1 MSNTIIQIKRSTTTA
16 NPANLQPGELAYT
29 SNGEVLFIGSA
40 SGSNTANVIAIGGQ
54 RFPGVLTANQALIAN
69 TSSWID
75 TIQTAKL
82 IIGTPGET
90 INVASINATS
100 NSTQLGSNSNT
111 ELATTWAIQNYV
123 DTAVTTELDQLADVT
138 ITTPSN
144 NQILVYDNDAQQ
156 WENHTIQGTANEVE
170 VTFSGQ
176 DITVGLPNDVDI
188 TTSLDVGANVNLT
201 TSGINVGNSTVNT
214 SITASGIDTDGTL
227 AVLGAA
233 TFSNTLTTS
242 GLANLAS
249 ANVVGNLDVGGTIN
263 AGNTTIDGDMT
274 VQGNLNVVGTLTTID
289 ATNIVIEDSLIRLAR
304 NQANTGTFTDA
315 VDIGFYGVY
324 GNTSNELYTGL
335 ARESGTDNYI
345 LFANNSTAPDNDGV
359 EIGDTLATLFAHLN
373 SVGLVSNGTNVAI
386 TANSTVSVDIVANT
400 ISLATAITVPNGGT
414 GQTSFTNNGVLFGNT
429 AGALSVTAAGAN
441 GNVLQVINDV
451 PTFGMLDGGTF

>member
-29 SNGEVLFIGSA
+29 SNGEILFIGSA
-40 SGSNTANVIAIGGQ
+40 SGSNTANVIAIAGQ

-75 TIQTAKL
+75 NIQTAKL
-82 IIGTPGET
+82 IIGTPGVT

-156 WENHTIQGTANEVE
+156 WENHSIQGTANEVE

-214 SITASGIDTDGTL
+214 SITATAIDTDGTL

-233 TFSNTLTTS
+233 TFSNTLTTY

-263 AGNTTIDGDMT
+263 AGNTTVDGDLT
-274 VQGNLNVVGTLTTID
+274 VQGNLNVIGTLTTID
-289 ATNIVIEDSLIRLAR
+289 AVNIQIEDSFIRLAR

-324 GNTSNELYTGL
+324 GNTTNVLYTGL

-345 LFANNSTAPDNDGV
+345 LFANNSTTPDNDGV
-359 EIGDTLATLFAHLN
+359 EAGDSLATLFAHLN
-373 SVGLVSNGTNVAI
+373 SVGLISNGTNVAI
-386 TANSTVSVDIVANT
+386 TANSTVSVNIVANT

-414 GQTSFTNNGVLFGNT
+414 GQTSFTNNGVLFGNS

-441 GNVLQVINDV
+441 GNVLQVINNV